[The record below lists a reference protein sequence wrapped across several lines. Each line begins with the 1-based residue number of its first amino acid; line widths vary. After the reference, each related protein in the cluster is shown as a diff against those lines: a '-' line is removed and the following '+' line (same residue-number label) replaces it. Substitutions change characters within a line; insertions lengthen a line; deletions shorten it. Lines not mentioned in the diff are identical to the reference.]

1 MQIEWTPET
10 AKHYLRE
17 WIDFK
22 SPAYNRPLGRE
33 LLAKAFGKNPGL
45 IWDLTLGFAEDAW
58 TLVRL
63 GYHVRGMERD
73 EWLYECVRSAY
84 AQWLESGLG
93 LGLAGSLEVIHADSW
108 VWLHEHPE
116 IFLDSCYLDP
126 MFFDE
131 TSLKKISA
139 QPRKPIQALRYWLS
153 QWASAAYT
161 PSLLEWIPFLQSRVR
176 RRLVVK
182 VHKSVIHQLPKPRFS
197 VSGSKM
203 QWLVYD
209 K

>member
-1 MQIEWTPET
+1 MQIEWTLEI
-10 AKHYLRE
+10 AKEYLRE

-33 LLAKAFGKNPGL
+33 LLAKAFGKEPGL

-63 GYHVRGMERD
+63 GYQVRGFERD
-73 EWLYECVRSAY
+73 KWLYECVRSVY
-84 AQWLESGLG
+84 AQFLEGSPASD
-93 LGLAGSLEVIHADSW
+93 LAGRLELVHADSW
-108 VWLHEHPE
+108 DWLHKHPE
-116 IFLDSCYLDP
+116 VFLDSCYLDP

-131 TSLKKISA
+131 HSLKKISA

-153 QWASAAYT
+153 QAEPPVFT
-161 PSLLEWIPFLQSRVR
+161 PSLAEWIEFLRPRVG

-182 VHKSVIHQLPKPRFS
+182 VHKSVIHQLPKPRFL
-197 VSGSKM
+197 VSGNKM